1 MTFLGLS
8 IYNKHLFVT
17 NVSHVRFGPIIIMEY
32 QSLICHAFRDIFGQN
47 RDILENIKD
56 DVLDVVFLLTDE
68 IELNYGW

>member
-1 MTFLGLS
+1 
-8 IYNKHLFVT
+8 
-17 NVSHVRFGPIIIMEY
+17 MEY